1 MCIPTNYRPTFPLA
15 KSYLAA
21 AEKLNDPVILA
32 RNMSGVKKI
41 LTTGPYMLYIDNLYA
56 GEKTR
61 EKVIL

>member
-32 RNMSGVKKI
+32 SNVSGVKKI
-41 LTTGPYMLYIDNLYA
+41 LTTCLHILYINSLYVREKT
-56 GEKTR
+56 GEKA
-61 EKVIL
+61 VL